1 MDDKDVDG
9 KIFVDVPSLEFHC
22 SVDRTRDNLQSIHR
36 INCNRRIGPKVFS
49 TSSNLPIVATIM
61 SSQSSKNA
69 AVLQD
74 FLGEYIGRL
83 SISSQSNV
91 LCFDE
96 QCHST
101 LQAWCKDNLSHF
113 QQPTLTLLDRNQAF
127 NSTWPHKESSF
138 SHVFATL
145 SNDLKTSVKGLKFVH
160 YTLVW
165 KGVAVILPSEG
176 GEVAGEKVD
185 LAKLIDLGGFEPGKV
200 RVVERKVKVGEEE
213 VESEIAF
220 AMKWDLLSA

>member
-9 KIFVDVPSLEFHC
+9 KIFIDVPSLEFHC

-83 SISSQSNV
+83 SISSQSNI

-96 QCHST
+96 QCHNT

>member
-1 MDDKDVDG
+1 
-9 KIFVDVPSLEFHC
+9 
-22 SVDRTRDNLQSIHR
+22 
-36 INCNRRIGPKVFS
+36 
-49 TSSNLPIVATIM
+49 M
-61 SSQSSKNA
+61 SSQTSKNA
-69 AVLQD
+69 AILSD
-74 FLGEYIGRL
+74 FLSENIAKL
-83 SISSQSNV
+83 SISSQSNI
-91 LCFDE
+91 LSFDE
-96 QCHST
+96 QCHDT

-113 QQPTLTLLDRNQAF
+113 QQPTLTLLDRNAAF

-165 KGVAVILPSEG
+165 KGIAVILPSEG

-185 LAKLIDLGGFEPGKV
+185 LARLIDLGGFEPGKV
-200 RVVERKVKVGEEE
+200 RVVERKVKVGNED